1 MKLLWKNSLTVAP
14 AVKWIH
20 AAQMNDLSMTSNGS
34 TEAPFFFNVLFFLL
48 RVVQ

>member
-1 MKLLWKNSLTVAP
+1 MKLLWKNSLTAPP

-20 AAQMNDLSMTSNGS
+20 AAQMDDLSMTSNS
-34 TEAPFFFNVLFFLL
+34 SAEAPFFYVLFFLL